1 VIANRKPVLASAAAY
16 AATTLQ
22 GINSSISAVGFIS
35 DGLLRRRFDQKV
47 RRHQLVQQAPFR
59 NWLDCELV
67 ESRGYGP
74 PISLEEGFQ
83 RSNPVKHRR
92 LSGPGRRPIDQNQIR
107 RRPELLWFSPC
118 EFCNLLLGRISRA
131 PMFGAV
137 PASIRSNRGGI
148 VFLASK
154 SVIHVVEDD
163 QAMRDSLVELLEDA
177 GHAVRAYTRA
187 EELLS
192 RAADIEPGCIISDVR
207 MPGLDG
213 LTLLRRLRDCG
224 SKTPLMLITGHGD
237 VAMAVAAMKA
247 GAVDF
252 LEKPFEADVLL
263 AAVGAALRHP
273 VSDTKTED
281 AEASRQL
288 LQKLTSR
295 EYEVFEQLAAGNSNK
310 EIAAQLGISPRTVE
324 FHRANIMQ
332 KMAVRSLPELVRVW
346 LSAGLAPSPK

>member
-1 VIANRKPVLASAAAY
+1 
-16 AATTLQ
+16 
-22 GINSSISAVGFIS
+22 
-35 DGLLRRRFDQKV
+35 
-47 RRHQLVQQAPFR
+47 
-59 NWLDCELV
+59 
-67 ESRGYGP
+67 
-74 PISLEEGFQ
+74 
-83 RSNPVKHRR
+83 
-92 LSGPGRRPIDQNQIR
+92 
-107 RRPELLWFSPC
+107 
-118 EFCNLLLGRISRA
+118 
-131 PMFGAV
+131 MFGAV

-192 RAADIEPGCIISDVR
+192 RAADIEPGCIVSDVR

-224 SKTPLMLITGHGD
+224 SKTPLVLITGHGD

-295 EYEVFEQLAAGNSNK
+295 EYEVFEQLAAGKSNK

-324 FHRANIMQ
+324 FHRAHIMQ
-332 KMAVRSLPELVRVW
+332 KMAVKSLPELVRVW